1 MCFRDGLDYDSIGY
15 AELCY
20 NYKLQT
26 LESRRKISDL
36 CNLNKLYNNNYD
48 SPYIVSEVLINVTII
63 SSLHPRRD
71 RLFSAN
77 SRINL
82 RKYSFIQRVLFLAN
96 VHREVD
102 IFEADKEKFKR
113 SARDSIH

>member
-36 CNLNKLYNNNYD
+36 CNLNKLYH
-48 SPYIVSEVLINVTII
+48 SPCIVSEVLINVPII
-63 SSLHPRRD
+63 SSLRIRRD

-77 SRINL
+77 YRINL
-82 RKYSFIQRVLFLAN
+82 RKVPSPALL
-96 VHREVD
+96 D
-102 IFEADKEKFKR
+102 AD
-113 SARDSIH
+113 AID